1 MAVASYI
8 LPRFQAF
15 DDYGRPMVGAKLYT
29 YQNKTTTP
37 APTYQDAQQ
46 SAANTNPIVLDASGE
61 AIVYVLKDQVYTFVL
76 KDRNE
81 VAVWSQDDVTG
92 AASPQDLAKVVSDL
106 AGEGGSALIGFKQSG
121 TGAVVRTV
129 QDKMRESHSPLDYG
143 AKGDGIADDAGAL
156 ELALGQPFPFNLLG
170 KTYLISRPI
179 VIECQSIPQWEGLG
193 ATIRYDGPVTLQ
205 PAVQVYIPNI
215 DGEAAISGFSVDAD
229 LKARVAV
236 EFSARVG
243 SVRPDIRLTSVTG
256 RNAYTNDNAT
266 TMAGLLVVSGAFDY
280 VYFAADCGGEG
291 CFFGPDVDFSFDR
304 SAAGIRTLFD
314 PTFTAAPR
322 NIICDGARVE
332 NIWCEGT
339 GPQEA
344 DGMSFFQETGN
355 LSTVTSSNLIV
366 SNYRYKNVGNRAI
379 KLHSAV
385 MAIVNGVHGECRSS
399 VLPFSGEMRAAHIDA
414 QQGGAIISNVNCIFD
429 GVVPPFLIQNYTEQP
444 DIVRTGASTSG
455 VKVQLTPGTPE
466 TMVVVRHRNDNIPVG
481 NTGNARTLISDVVVM
496 GGRVKAVA
504 QIGVRLAGDHGY
516 GISNCVA
523 NTTGAFIQIQ
533 TNTTAG
539 SMKLGATN
547 CIQMGAATE
556 LFGTTDGFAM
566 DPDWVLSGVNCLGF
580 LGTNSIQLAGENAKI
595 VRNGGSGTVPLG
607 QTQLHLDG
615 TTVAMLTL
623 STLGGAGA
631 SSTLNFG
638 KPGAA
643 NVGGITYVYG
653 ATLPEEYVSF
663 RAGNV
668 SNIFRVY
675 GDRIFIGT
683 SSAGTNIYAQRT
695 TSPEGSLAAPPGSE
709 VTAVVGGTATK
720 YLKVTGTGNTGWVAL

>member
-1 MAVASYI
+1 MSSL
-8 LPRFQAF
+8 LPNGKQHF
-15 DDYGRPMVGAKLYT
+15 DDNNGRPLVGGRVYYYIPNTSTLKNT
-29 YQNKTTTP
+29 W
-37 APTYQDAQQ
+37 QDEAQTIL
-46 SAANTNPIVLDASGE
+46 NTNPIVLDARGECTAWGYGTYRQVVRDIFGNLIWDRLVTDFTEKIDAAMAELGEPTGSG
-61 AIVYVLKDQVYTFVL
+61 A
-76 KDRNE
+76 
-81 VAVWSQDDVTG
+81 
-92 AASPQDLAKVVSDL
+92 
-106 AGEGGSALIGFKQSG
+106 IGFIQDG
-121 TGAVVRTV
+121 ENPVPRTALE
-129 QDKMRESHSPLDYG
+129 KMRENHTPIDYG
-143 AKGDGIADDAGAL
+143 AKGDGVTDDADAL
-156 ELALGQPFPFNLLG
+156 ESALGQPFPFDLLG

-179 VIECQSIPQWEGLG
+179 VIDCQALPQWEGFG
-193 ATIRYDGPVTLQ
+193 ATIKYDGPATLQ
-205 PAVQVYIPNI
+205 PAVQVYVPNS
-215 DGEAAISGFSVDAD
+215 DGEAAISGLKVDAN

-236 EFSARVG
+236 EFSARVDA
-243 SVRPDIRLTSVTG
+243 VRPDIRLTAVEG
-256 RNAYTNDNAT
+256 HNAYTNDNAT
-266 TMAGLLVVSGAFDY
+266 TVAGLLVVSGAFDY
-280 VYFAADCGGEG
+280 VYFTDCGGKG
-291 CFFGPDVDFSFDR
+291 CFFGPAVEFSFDR

-314 PTFTAAPR
+314 PTFAAAPR
-322 NIICDGARVE
+322 NIICDGAWVE
-332 NIWCEGT
+332 NIWCEGS
-339 GPQEA
+339 GLQEA
-344 DGMSFFQETGN
+344 DGMSFFQETGT
-355 LSTVTSSNLIV
+355 LLTVTSSNCIV

-385 MAIVNGVHGECRSS
+385 MAIVNNVHGECRSA

-414 QQGGAIISNVNCIFD
+414 QQGGAIISNINCIFD
-429 GVVPPFLIQNYTEQP
+429 GVAPPFLIQNYTEQP
-444 DIVRTGASTSG
+444 DLVRTGASTSG

-481 NTGNARTLISDVVVM
+481 NAGNARTLISDVVVM
-496 GGRVKAVA
+496 GGRIKAVA

-580 LGTNSIQLAGENAKI
+580 LGTNAIQLSGGNAKI
-595 VRNGGSGTVPLG
+595 VRSGGSATVPLG

-631 SSTLNFG
+631 SSTINFG
-638 KPGAA
+638 MPGAA

-668 SNIFRVY
+668 AGIFRVY

-695 TSPEGSLAAPPGSE
+695 ASPEGALTAPPGSE
-709 VTAVVGGTATK
+709 VTAVVAGTATK
-720 YLKVTGTGNTGWVAL
+720 YLKATGTGNTGWVAL